1 MLASLLRTSA
11 WAHGNMC
18 RLAIVFF
25 TIASQGFTTM
35 CIQSTRWLLDQSP
48 KGSWPLVFQNMLTV
62 TAPKQLLFAKRML
75 EIHAQNVQLSKG
87 KSFKRPTSAY
97 LAFYGVATPLPPPRN
112 TGVPNCKLCE
122 SLAHFQGS
130 GAPCRVG
137 TDGRGASSC
146 QNPPRENEQT
156 SDVSVS
162 RLPNT
167 SPYSGFLKS
176 HARPLRDKIPHTTF
190 GHHPTVYFGPNS
202 HRPHQANTPHATSNK
217 HPKDHIRP
225 TSHRPFRA
233 NLPHTTSSQLPTGH
247 FDSTSTT
254 HIRLTSHRPFRANL
268 PNTTSSQYPTCHFAP
283 KSHRPHQAKLTHARS
298 SPNPIHI
305 SPKSHIPFRAK
316 LSHATSC
323 QARTRHLWQSTCVTN
338 ITSGTIVVTI
348 LNSIVIAVIR
358 TWCVIDL
365 L

>member
-1 MLASLLRTSA
+1 
-11 WAHGNMC
+11 
-18 RLAIVFF
+18 
-25 TIASQGFTTM
+25 
-35 CIQSTRWLLDQSP
+35 
-48 KGSWPLVFQNMLTV
+48 
-62 TAPKQLLFAKRML
+62 
-75 EIHAQNVQLSKG
+75 
-87 KSFKRPTSAY
+87 
-97 LAFYGVATPLPPPRN
+97 LPPPRN

-247 FDSTSTT
+247 FDSTSHYT
-254 HIRLTSHRPFRANL
+254 HQANL
-268 PNTTSSQYPTCHFAP
+268 PQAISGQPPKHHVKPISHMSFRSKIPPPAPSQTHTCSFEPKSNPHQSKIPHSISGQTLTCHIMP
-283 KSHRPHQAKLTHARS
+283 SSHTPFMAVDLRHQHYQRHHRCHHSQLDCHCRHQNLVCNRLALRPDGESWGEEVNVMCMAHDCLAAMQVALDDDGAHTFDNETLNKIESVILDG
-298 SPNPIHI
+298 
-305 SPKSHIPFRAK
+305 
-316 LSHATSC
+316 LSV
-323 QARTRHLWQSTCVTN
+323 RR
-338 ITSGTIVVTI
+338 
-348 LNSIVIAVIR
+348 
-358 TWCVIDL
+358 
-365 L
+365 